1 MKHARQRG
9 VALLV
14 AIVIFA
20 IATTV
25 AAAVTYS
32 KTMTARRA
40 YATFSMEQALQ
51 AGMAAE
57 ALASIALEDG
67 ASKSTTD
74 LTQDWAQA
82 LDPLEIPDSGIWIQS
97 KVEDMQG
104 RFNLNSVIEEDTATH
119 TFRTNQHQ
127 WEVFSNLLRDLD
139 IDVRYAD
146 LLVDWI
152 DPDNQPTSAGGEDT
166 LYLSQNPP
174 YRPPNTFI
182 THTSELLALPGFGAE
197 NYRKIAPYVTA
208 LPQSAKFN
216 PCTANK
222 LMLDEALNDPANQ
235 SQYRNMTDEELT
247 TQREK
252 GCWPS
257 KNVYTGVITSNSQL
271 KQKVDDA
278 VLETSEW
285 FRLRTNIRI
294 GTAEYVLYSL
304 LYREPGS
311 NKIRTMQRSFGS
323 E

>member
-1 MKHARQRG
+1 VRHFRQRG

-25 AAAVTYS
+25 AAAVTYN

-57 ALASIALEDG
+57 SLVSIALEDSAG
-67 ASKSTTD
+67 NATTN
-74 LTQDWAQA
+74 LAQDWAQT
-82 LDPLEIPDSGIWIQS
+82 LDPLEIPDTGIWIQA
-97 KVEDMQG
+97 KVEDMAG
-104 RFNLNSVIEEDTATH
+104 RFNLNSLIVEDKTTH
-119 TFRTNQHQ
+119 TFKPDQHQ
-127 WEVFSNLLRDLD
+127 WEIFTNLLRDLD
-139 IDVRYAD
+139 IDERYAD

-152 DPDNQPTSAGGEDT
+152 DPDNQPTGNGGEDT

-197 NYRKIAPYVTA
+197 NYRKIAPFVAA
-208 LPQSAKFN
+208 LPMN
-216 PCTANK
+216 TRLNVCTASG
-222 LMLDEALNDPANQ
+222 LVLDEALNDSANQ
-235 SQYRNMTDEELT
+235 SQYRNLTPEQWTDY
-247 TQREK
+247 RAK

-257 KNVYTGVITSNSQL
+257 QATYTSVLTG
-271 KQKVDDA
+271 QKKTDVDA
-278 VLETSEW
+278 VVAEKSDW
-285 FRLRTNIRI
+285 FRLRTHIRI

-304 LYREPGS
+304 LYREPAS
-311 NKIRTMQRSFGS
+311 NKVRTVQRSFGS